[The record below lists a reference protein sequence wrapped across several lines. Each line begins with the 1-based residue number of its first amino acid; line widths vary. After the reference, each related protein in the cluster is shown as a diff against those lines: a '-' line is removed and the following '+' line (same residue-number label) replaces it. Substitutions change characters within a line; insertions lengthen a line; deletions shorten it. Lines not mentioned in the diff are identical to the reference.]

1 MFFSITRKTKDN
13 FSKSYCM
20 GSFDIYTDE
29 GWHTASVDDRQVLY
43 KGYADIGTMET
54 MLPTIVHQQEPELR
68 GNFCAIVFD
77 PATNT
82 VQIKTDRYRSFPI
95 YVTDNEEITN
105 LVPQA
110 WTVWTDGLVTID
122 QNLRVTEE
130 KFNLVGT
137 INLDPITLDDAVDQ
151 IDSILAE
158 RTQGFLK
165 HNTLPIKAFLSGG
178 VDSLL
183 VYSYLQ
189 RFTDRYDM
197 VKCQHVDY
205 DRFWMLNSGTIKER
219 FWGYSQ
225 IHHWTDPCLLT
236 SGAPGDEYMLRSPNT
251 VDMLLKFNKMYMVN
265 LLALPEWQGCL
276 HQKYFQKPSNYNIF
290 KEQTLDHGWDR
301 EMVLWNMC
309 NIIVND
315 WQHWH
320 IGNTLTWTPLRD
332 LEIFKLFLRLPLDV
346 QLTQIMNSA
355 ISKALIERNSPGLSR
370 LISDQKNAGNAL
382 SNLTDFLLQKNNG

>member
-1 MFFSITRKTKDN
+1 MFFSITHKAKDN
-13 FSKSYCM
+13 FSKSYQL

-29 GWHTASVDDRQVLY
+29 GWHTASVNDQQVLY

-82 VQIKTDRYRSFPI
+82 LQIKTDRYRSFPI
-95 YVTDNEEITN
+95 YITDNKEITN
-105 LVPQA
+105 LLPQA
-110 WTVWTDGLVTID
+110 WTAWSDSLITID
-122 QNLRVTEE
+122 QHLRVTEE

-137 INLDPITLDDAVDQ
+137 INLDSITLDEAVDQ
-151 IDSILAE
+151 IDSILAQ
-158 RTQGFLK
+158 RVQGFLQ

-189 RFTDRYDM
+189 RFTDRYEM

-205 DRFWMLNSGTIKER
+205 DRFWLMNSGTIKNH

-225 IHHWTDPCLLT
+225 IHHWTEPCILT
-236 SGAPGDEYMLRSPNT
+236 SGAPGDEYMLRSPT
-251 VDMLLKFNKMYMVN
+251 TSDLLLKFNNIRMVDLLN
-265 LLALPEWQGCL
+265 LPTWQGCL
-276 HQKYFQKPSNYNIF
+276 HQEYFCMPKNYKIF
-290 KEQTLDHGWDR
+290 EKQQLNPDWDR
-301 EMVLWNMC
+301 EMMWWNLC
-309 NIIVND
+309 NIIAND

-320 IGNTLTWTPLRD
+320 LGNTLTWTPLRD
-332 LEIFKLFLRLPLDV
+332 LEIFKILLRLPLDI
-346 QLTQIMNSA
+346 QLTQIMNSD
-355 ISKALIERNSPGLSR
+355 ISKVLIDRNSPGLSQ

-382 SNLTDFLLQKNNG
+382 RNLTDFLLN

>member
-1 MFFSITRKTKDN
+1 MFFSITTEVKDN
-13 FSKSYCM
+13 FSQSYRI
-20 GSFDIYTDE
+20 GSFNVYTDT
-29 GWHTASVDDRQVLY
+29 GWSQSSIGNHLVLY

-54 MLPTIVHQQEPELR
+54 LLPTIVHQQEPQLR

-82 VQIKTDRYRSFPI
+82 IQIKTDRYRSFPI
-95 YVTDNEEITN
+95 YVTDNKEITN
-105 LVPQA
+105 LLPQA
-110 WTVWTDGLVTID
+110 WTAWSDSLVTID
-122 QNLRVTEE
+122 QNLRVTREY
-130 KFNLVGT
+130 FNLIGD
-137 INLDPITLDDAVDQ
+137 INLEPITLEEALDQ

-158 RTQGFLK
+158 RVEGFLQ

-189 RFTDRYDM
+189 RFTDNYEL

-205 DRFWMLNSGTIKER
+205 DRFWLMNSGSLKER

-225 IHHWTDPCLLT
+225 IHHWIEPCILT
-236 SGAPGDEYMLRSPNT
+236 SGAPGDEFMLRSPT
-251 VDMLLKFNKMYMVN
+251 TSDMLLKFNKKYVVD
-265 LLALPEWQGCL
+265 LLTQPEWQGCL
-276 HQKYFQKPSNYNIF
+276 HQKYFQKPANYKIF
-290 KEQTLDHGWDR
+290 KEQKIDLGWDR
-301 EMVLWNMC
+301 EMLLWNMC

-320 IGNTLTWTPLRD
+320 LGNTLTFTPLRD
-332 LEIFKLFLRLPLDV
+332 LEIFKILIRLPLDI
-346 QLTQIMNSA
+346 QLTQIMNSD
-355 ISKALIERNSPGLSR
+355 ISKALIERNKPGLSQ

-382 SNLTDFLLQKNNG
+382 ANLADFLLK